1 MDVELKIRRAEAIP
15 LSERLYELGYDVAY
29 VDVPCGP
36 RAPPKSCGAKLSG
49 GKLYGRRLGT
59 SSKENID

>member
-29 VDVPCGP
+29 VDVPCGRNP
-36 RAPPKSCGAKLSG
+36 ATVMVANCASEDLELQVKRILTEMRA
-49 GKLYGRRLGT
+49 
-59 SSKENID
+59 I